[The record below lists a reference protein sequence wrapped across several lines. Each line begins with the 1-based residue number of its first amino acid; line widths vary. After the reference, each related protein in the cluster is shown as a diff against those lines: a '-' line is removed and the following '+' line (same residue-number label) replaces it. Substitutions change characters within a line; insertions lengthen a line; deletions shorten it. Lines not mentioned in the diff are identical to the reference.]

1 MGQTITFIDRFIINL
16 YRRDSEIRIAFSP
29 RPKNSIPFNI
39 DAVEQF
45 VGVLLY
51 VAYKLNYKVT
61 KALNDYLLL
70 IVKTNERMIVKN
82 IDDLV
87 IAIKTINAKY
97 HADPVIKSMMT
108 SWTLCEPFPE
118 SGFAK
123 VTGKVLDLKRKYVNK
138 QGYIKNND
146 PTTVRGYEMS
156 ASYILHNSFFNMY
169 EISYFSYP
177 KNSNSYTVYNIK
189 LIDKSGTDVE
199 NGLFVL
205 VALLNLLASSLNNI
219 TVPAQNTNT
228 SGANLQSLCNDMIHH
243 INNVEL
249 DPVSSIKVYTDSTF
263 LKIKTILEQLDK
275 LYKTNPVVRELIDYS
290 YVNFAT
296 IQFIELP

>member
-87 IAIKTINAKY
+87 NAIKTINAKY

-118 SGFAK
+118 SILKKAK
-123 VTGKVLDLKRKYVNK
+123 TKVLALKRKYVNK
-138 QGYIKNND
+138 QGYIKNNK
-146 PTTVRGYEMS
+146 PGVVRSEGMS

-177 KNSNSYTVYNIK
+177 KTSNSYTVYNIE

-205 VALLNLLASSLNNI
+205 VALLNLLASSLNI